1 MSRSPTLTGR
11 REMTSK
17 AQLAAQAVQR
27 FHVWVS
33 EREQAQDWS
42 DYIRGGK
49 LNRSELAKECEFGR
63 AAWQQNPGLAAALV
77 ELELQLSEQGI
88 LVAGELQTQTSSP
101 EVMAEM
107 GAADER
113 VRRAMSARA
122 TLEKRVKAV
131 EEQNAT
137 LRAEN
142 AELRERLRRS
152 VLAEIHLA
160 ETGRVLPP

>member
-1 MSRSPTLTGR
+1 MKEKFLADPVLPPIIRIVVRIR
-11 REMTSK
+11 RGNHTHLDSLRK
-17 AQLAAQAVQR
+17 N
-27 FHVWVS
+27 
-33 EREQAQDWS
+33 
-42 DYIRGGK
+42 I
-49 LNRSELAKECEFGR
+49 LAKHVR
-63 AAWQQNPGLAAALV
+63 AASVIIRRDDQHFLP
-77 ELELQLSEQGI
+77 I
-88 LVAGELQTQTSSP
+88 LPRGQPFDHDQFI
-101 EVMAEM
+101 
-107 GAADER
+107 ER